1 MNLAQQRL
9 HVALLS
15 IAQGLLLIN
24 GVTMIAVSGLVG
36 LTLAGDRQLATLP
49 VTFAV
54 IGTALTTLP
63 AAFFMKH
70 YGRRSGFVVGALLG
84 IASALV
90 CAYAVYTRQFWLLCG
105 GTLLAGMYGAIG
117 QQYRFAA
124 ADVADGSWRTR
135 AISLTLA
142 GGILG
147 GVLGPEISKHTRDLL
162 EPSFMASYLALAVIG
177 LIALLI
183 AANLHV
189 PPLSHQAQHAKGRPM
204 GQIMGQPAYLT
215 ALLAAACGY
224 GVMNL
229 LMTATPLAMDIC
241 SHPFASVAFILEWH
255 VIGMFAPSFVTGSL
269 IKRFGLGPIL
279 LTGAVLMFAC
289 IGIAVSGVS
298 LMHFWW
304 ALTLLGI
311 GWNFLFVGGTALL
324 TETCRPEERAKAQG
338 ANDFIVF
345 TVQGVTSLASGAT
358 IGAAGWTTL
367 NLLALPLV
375 ALTAVATLWWMQ
387 RQSGAQA
394 GTG

>member
-1 MNLAQQRL
+1 MNISQQRWN
-9 HVALLS
+9 VALL
-15 IAQGLLLIN
+15 ALGQGLLLIN

-36 LTLAGDRQLATLP
+36 LALAGNRQLATLP

-54 IGTALTTLP
+54 IGTALTTIP
-63 AAFFMKH
+63 AAYLMKH
-70 YGRRSGFVVGALLG
+70 HGRRRGFMLGALLG
-84 IASALV
+84 ITSALI
-90 CAYAVYTRQFWLLCG
+90 CALAVYERQFWLLCV
-105 GTLLAGMYGAIG
+105 GTLIGGMYNAIG

-124 ADVADGSWRTR
+124 ADVADMSWRPR

-147 GVLGPEISKHTRDLL
+147 GVLGPELSKHTRGLM
-162 EPSFMASYLALAVIG
+162 EPAFLGSYLALAVIG
-177 LIALLI
+177 VIALVLSSR
-183 AANLHV
+183 LHV
-189 PPLSHQAQHAKGRPM
+189 PPLSAQAQHAPGRPLSV
-204 GQIMGQPAYLT
+204 IARQPAYLT

-255 VIGMFAPSFVTGSL
+255 VIGMFGPSFFTGSL
-269 IKRFGLGPIL
+269 IKRFGIGPIL
-279 LTGAVLMFAC
+279 LTGAAAMFAC

-311 GWNFLFVGGTALL
+311 GWNFLFLGGTALL
-324 TETCRPEERAKAQG
+324 TETYRPEERAKAQG
-338 ANDFIVF
+338 FNDFVVF

-358 IGAAGWTTL
+358 ISAAGWSSL
-367 NLLALPLV
+367 NLMAAPLV
-375 ALTAVATLWWMQ
+375 ALTAVATIWWWMSQ
-387 RQSGAQA
+387 RRTVAA
-394 GTG
+394 